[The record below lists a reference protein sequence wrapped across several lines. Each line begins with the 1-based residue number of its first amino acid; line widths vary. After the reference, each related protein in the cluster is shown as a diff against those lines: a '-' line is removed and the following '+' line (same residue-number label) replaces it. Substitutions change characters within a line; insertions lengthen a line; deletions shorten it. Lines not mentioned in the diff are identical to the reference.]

1 VTTSDESERRVA
13 EALRAACGRAA
24 IAGGDHQ
31 LVPLLERAPEVDV
44 FADPFEGDIQAPR
57 PSLLVLDDG
66 ADSPRVQAATAQVL
80 AAAEKGSVR
89 VHTVRAADG
98 PDVGRFAAL
107 LATGRFAAA
116 YLALGLGRR
125 AG

>member
-1 VTTSDESERRVA
+1 
-13 EALRAACGRAA
+13 
-24 IAGGDHQ
+24 
-31 LVPLLERAPEVDV
+31 
-44 FADPFEGDIQAPR
+44 
-57 PSLLVLDDG
+57 
-66 ADSPRVQAATAQVL
+66 VL

-89 VHTVRAADG
+89 VHTVRAAEG